1 MNTSK
6 QDRVSM
12 VMERTMWN
20 LEFIDKHK
28 QETGPY
34 EVTQLVNSFLGA
46 LAHPWEELQAEF
58 KRRTIEEA
66 EKDGWPKV
74 SKDSPEDVDP
84 KHLGDLLRL
93 MRNGIAHG
101 NIQFLPEGDCE
112 IEFIRIVNIDPRCGH
127 RTWGTVLKKQDMRQ
141 FLDKFVETAR
151 KLKTAEKPA

>member
-1 MNTSK
+1 
-6 QDRVSM
+6 M
-12 VMERTMWN
+12 VMERTMCN

-46 LAHPWEELQAEF
+46 LAHPWEELKSEF
-58 KRRTIEEA
+58 TQKTIKEA

-74 SKDSPEDVDP
+74 SKDCPEDEDP

-101 NIQFLPEGDCE
+101 NIHFLPDGDCE
-112 IEFIRIVNIDPRCGH
+112 IDSIRIVNIDTSGH
-127 RTWGTVLKKQDMRQ
+127 RTWGTRLTVRDMRQ